1 MDPKLSLRNTSL
13 RGLTV
18 SSYSVLAGSA
28 WQFTAAAQAGC
39 LTSVF
44 AWIMISCGRIVQD
57 STQIEKSQR
66 ISVTSMLKNTNQHP
80 QRNRRK
86 RSSITESAEAS
97 ETIQTRQKRPVLKS
111 SENTADTQGFPKQI
125 CFTLSVDVLLKG
137 RSSRRR

>member
-18 SSYSVLAGSA
+18 SSYSVLGGSP
-28 WQFTAAAQAGC
+28 WQFTAAAKAGC

-80 QRNRRK
+80 
-86 RSSITESAEAS
+86 
-97 ETIQTRQKRPVLKS
+97 
-111 SENTADTQGFPKQI
+111 
-125 CFTLSVDVLLKG
+125 
-137 RSSRRR
+137 